1 MGDGTLSDT
10 YAPTIDNTNVKSLDP
25 VVTAPGLPAQL
36 QPRDMTY
43 AGAQRRRPRRRRLR
57 AGHLRLPD
65 GTNGDG
71 TPVFPAD
78 AFKLSGLTVIDSG
91 STVTFQVGVANLV
104 NTFGSPDGAQL
115 GPVVF
120 PGVTVP

>member
-1 MGDGTLSDT
+1 M
-10 YAPTIDNTNVKSLDP
+10 
-25 VVTAPGLPAQL
+25 
-36 QPRDMTY
+36 
-43 AGAQRRRPRRRRLR
+43 
-57 AGHLRLPD
+57 
-65 GTNGDG
+65 
-71 TPVFPAD
+71 FPAD

-120 PGVTVP
+120 QGVTVP

>member
-1 MGDGTLSDT
+1 MRVLNAAGPADGGYGPGT
-10 YAPTIDNTNVKSLDP
+10 YAYP
-25 VVTAPGLPAQL
+25 TAP
-36 QPRDMTY
+36 
-43 AGAQRRRPRRRRLR
+43 
-57 AGHLRLPD
+57 
-65 GTNGDG
+65 NGDG